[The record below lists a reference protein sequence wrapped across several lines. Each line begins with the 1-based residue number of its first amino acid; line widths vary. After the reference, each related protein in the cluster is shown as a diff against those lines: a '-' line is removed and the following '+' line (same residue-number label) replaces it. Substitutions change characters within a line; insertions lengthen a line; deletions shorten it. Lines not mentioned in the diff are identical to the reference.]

1 MKHKTNILAY
11 SNTMRI
17 WTHLFNR
24 TILLQKL

>member
-1 MKHKTNILAY
+1 MFKVI
-11 SNTMRI
+11 RI

>member
-1 MKHKTNILAY
+1 
-11 SNTMRI
+11 MRI